1 MNGQGIN
8 SMSNKPQMRNQEMYI
23 KQHNGSSRGFRYP
36 NFFRHNTALNT
47 SIATCFFS
55 FWQTNFLRAY
65 FDAKI
70 IHNLNLAILILSFSI
85 CISKV
90 WWQRILKFYTV
101 QKCEYHLYFSKYS
114 WIYGC
119 LHNPN
124 NVCTGHNCLG
134 SQMISWTIWAE
145 TINRQK
151 NVCSLAKQIA
161 EQSITRKWKKKHKLS
176 VEKK

>member
-1 MNGQGIN
+1 MDKASTLCPTNLRWETRKCP
-8 SMSNKPQMRNQEMYI
+8 SNNIMVLREDFTTQTSFDTTQHWTLQLVHAFFPSD
-23 KQHNGSSRGFRYP
+23 KQ
-36 NFFRHNTALNT
+36 T
-47 SIATCFFS
+47 
-55 FWQTNFLRAY
+55 FLRAY

-90 WWQRILKFYTV
+90 WWQRVHEFYTV

-119 LHNPN
+119 LSNPN
-124 NVCTGHNCLG
+124 NICTGHSCLG

-151 NVCSLAKQIA
+151 NVSSLAKQIA
-161 EQSITRKWKKKHKLS
+161 EQSITRKWKKKYKLS